1 MFVRGTECVEFS
13 GGALMKEDE
22 FTPSPKVQSAVLVL
36 TGTVAVLILF
46 AGVWIWV
53 YWWWKAPAFPIEDSG
68 LQEYRERVETLN
80 AGLGGVVDTV
90 VVNILLPLF
99 SAIITSVLAFIL
111 GVPLVGAIQRKLLK
125 T

>member
-1 MFVRGTECVEFS
+1 
-13 GGALMKEDE
+13 
-22 FTPSPKVQSAVLVL
+22 
-36 TGTVAVLILF
+36 
-46 AGVWIWV
+46 
-53 YWWWKAPAFPIEDSG
+53 
-68 LQEYRERVETLN
+68 VETLN